1 MKKILLFAMLSLSVI
16 AFAQPAVVRGAYKA
30 SMEYKTAVK
39 GAVMI
44 TDLNFMFPVLMADY
58 DTAFIM
64 YMTDAAIDSI
74 FDKYTL
80 LFPNEEVDRIKV
92 KNFYRSFRGE
102 PKLDDPY
109 EDNNE
114 PGELH
119 NVKIDKAVFVGY
131 VFKEMIELREKEYM
145 EMKNY
150 KKAKIFESKED
161 EE

>member
-16 AFAQPAVVRGAYKA
+16 AFAQPAVIRGAYA
-30 SMEYKTAVK
+30 ATMEYRTAVRR
-39 GAVMI
+39 AVI
-44 TDLNFMFPVLMADY
+44 YTDLNYIFPTLIANY
-58 DTAFIM
+58 DTAFVN

-74 FDKYTL
+74 FDKYPL
-80 LFPNEEVDRIKV
+80 LFLNEEVDRIKV
-92 KNFYRSFRGE
+92 KNFYRLFRGE
-102 PKLDDPY
+102 PELDDPY

-119 NVKIDKAVFVGY
+119 NVIINKAIFVGY
-131 VFKEMIELREKEYM
+131 VFKEIIELREKEYM

>member
-16 AFAQPAVVRGAYKA
+16 AFAQPAVIRGAYEA

-39 GAVMI
+39 RAVMI
-44 TDLNFMFPVLMADY
+44 TDINFMFPTLIADY
-58 DTAFIM
+58 DTAFIKC
-64 YMTDAAIDSI
+64 MTDAAIDSI
-74 FDKYTL
+74 FDKYPL

-92 KNFYRSFRGE
+92 KNFYRSFRDE
-102 PKLDDPY
+102 PELDDPY
-109 EDNNE
+109 EDNRK

-119 NVKIDKAVFVGY
+119 NVEIDKAIFVGY
-131 VFKEMIELREKEYM
+131 VFKEIIELREKEYNKI
-145 EMKNY
+145 KNY